1 MRNAKAVTALFGSM
15 LLAITLTAGMAVAQS
30 GSADSPKDSTSQPA
44 QPAQPSQP
52 AQSSQPS
59 APAQAAPDVKQSD
72 TRTDVRSESR
82 SEKVIVETE
91 RAKMFEPFGMML
103 ARWAGLSMA
112 ALQRVMR
119 AIGGAVSAES
129 ADSGGTVYRLA
140 FPAA

>member
-1 MRNAKAVTALFGSM
+1 MRNAKSVAAVLGSM

-59 APAQAAPDVKQSD
+59 APAQAAPDAKQSD

-82 SEKVIVETE
+82 SEKVVVETE
-91 RAKMFEPFGMML
+91 RAKMFGMDPMV
-103 ARWAGLSMA
+103 AMI
-112 ALQRVMR
+112 V
-119 AIGGAVSAES
+119 GAVLFIVVIMAIVAMAKKTES
-129 ADSGGTVYRLA
+129 TSVETHRSSM
-140 FPAA
+140 